1 MKVLVPD
8 NLGADIVLAG
18 IDAVRYRPLAELPLH
33 TADAAAIVVFESPP
47 ALLQAYA
54 RSLIELR
61 FVQTLSAGADAVL
74 AAGFRPEAAIASGR
88 GLHDFPVSEHII
100 GLLLAAAR
108 SLPAA
113 STAQRSHR
121 WAAELGG
128 RQPFPDP
135 HRFST
140 LIGARI
146 AIWGFGS
153 IGHALADRL
162 TAMGAEPVGVTRR
175 GDEPGT
181 VAIAALGSLL
191 PTVDALVLLLPGTP
205 ENRHIVDA
213 EVLRRLP
220 PHAWLVNAGR
230 GSTLDE
236 AALVDALDR
245 GELAGAALDVFETE
259 PLPRS
264 SPLWDQPN
272 VIITPHAAGGRPIG
286 AKELVEDNLAR
297 LARGDR
303 LCNLVREAV

>member
-8 NLGADIVLAG
+8 NLGADIVVAG
-18 IDAVRYRPLAELPLH
+18 VDAVRYPPLGELPL
-33 TADAAAIVVFESPP
+33 DATDATAIVVFETPP
-47 ALLQAYA
+47 ALLQDYA
-54 RSLIELR
+54 RRLVEVR
-61 FVQTLSAGADAVL
+61 FVQALSAGADAVL
-74 AAGFRPEAAIASGR
+74 AAGFRPQAAIASGR
-88 GLHDFPVSEHII
+88 GLHDLTVSEHIV

-113 STAQRSHR
+113 SAAQRSHR

-135 HRFST
+135 HRFAT
-140 LIGARI
+140 LIGARV

-162 TAMGAEPVGVTRR
+162 AALGAEPIGVTRR

-181 VAIAALGSLL
+181 VAVARLDSLL
-191 PTVDALVLLLPGTP
+191 PTVDALVLLLPGGP
-205 ENRHIVDA
+205 ENRNIVDA

-220 PHAWLVNAGR
+220 LHAWLVNAGR

-236 AALVDALDR
+236 AALVEALDR
-245 GELAGAALDVFETE
+245 GVIAGAALDVFQTE
-259 PLPRS
+259 PLPGS

-297 LARGDR
+297 LVRGDR
-303 LCNLVREAV
+303 LRNLVREAV